1 MCENIR
7 NGDLNFKSKRV
18 QWIDFAKGIAI
29 FLVVLG
35 HAVEAT
41 FVGNPDSNIVH
52 IAIYSFHM
60 PLFFMLSGMLFSE
73 GKYSS
78 WKRFVSKKFLTL
90 VVPSYIFAII
100 MLIRKIV
107 ENGGIYFSPVQLIR
121 MLLQFRVDALANYWF
136 LPTLFFSFIIMW
148 FIHRIFSGSIKRML
162 CSIIV
167 SFMGAIYICV
177 IAKPLPFSFDNAV
190 LVVVFMELGYQLKN
204 RIKEINGKGAIV
216 YTCLGVV
223 WIVSTYLNYTYF
235 GKKSISLAYVTILNP
250 VLFFISAISASILML
265 LFCSKV
271 DKKTKIGF
279 WGEHTLV
286 IYLLGGT
293 ILGYILKV
301 FKQFQIEDNRINL
314 LICLVVS
321 VITVEFAAIIS
332 ILIKRYCPFIL
343 GEKRK
348 KE

>member
-1 MCENIR
+1 MGESINSR
-7 NGDLNFKSKRV
+7 DLNFKLKRV

-60 PLFFMLSGMLFSE
+60 PFFFMLSGMLFSE
-73 GKYSS
+73 VKYSS

-90 VVPSYIFAII
+90 IVPSYIFAII
-100 MLIRKIV
+100 MLIREIV
-107 ENGGIYFSPVQLIR
+107 ENGGIYFSSVEIFR
-121 MLLQFRVDALANYWF
+121 MLLQFRVDTPANYWF

-148 FIHRIFSGSIKRML
+148 VIHKIFQGNIERML
-162 CSIIV
+162 CSIVV
-167 SFMGAIYICV
+167 SFMGVIYICV

-190 LVVVFMELGYQLKN
+190 LVVVFMELGYQLKD
-204 RIKEINGKGAIV
+204 RIKELNGKGAIV
-216 YTCLGVV
+216 YTCLGVM
-223 WIVSTYLNYTYF
+223 WIVSTYVNYTYF

-250 VLFFISAISASILML
+250 VLFFISAISASVLILL
-265 LFCSKV
+265 LCSKV
-271 DKKTKIGF
+271 NKKTKINF

-286 IYLLGGT
+286 IYLLGGM
-293 ILGYILKV
+293 ILGYILRV
-301 FKQFQIEDNRINL
+301 FRQFQIKDNRINL

-321 VITVEFAAIIS
+321 AITVELAAIIS